1 MSLFIFLSVANVFLT
16 VAGGCLWKN
25 SNLFICVYK
34 SVMLYLLGRTFLA
47 YLRGCVPNLYGNG
60 LIMHVNI
67 ELYQSGY
74 AGYGNK
80 CG

>member
-1 MSLFIFLSVANVFLT
+1 
-16 VAGGCLWKN
+16 
-25 SNLFICVYK
+25 
-34 SVMLYLLGRTFLA
+34 MLYLLGRTFLA
-47 YLRGCVPNLYGNG
+47 YLRGSVPNLYGNG